1 MRTIE
6 KNIIHTLQ
14 AGRAGVYQLSTRD
27 RVEINDDENRV
38 YLWNHLIFSI
48 NKKDNT
54 VMFSLC
60 GWNSNTTK
68 SRLNALLGYYFSSGI
83 TQKNYSLFFV
93 VNGKKTAIDS
103 DSIYCLNDNADIVK
117 M

>member
-6 KNIIHTLQ
+6 KNILSTLSS
-14 AGRAGVYQLSTRD
+14 GRAGSYQLSMRD
-27 RVEINDDENRV
+27 RVEINDDEKRV
-38 YLWNHLIFSI
+38 YLWNHLIYSI

-68 SRLNALLGYYFSSGI
+68 SRLNALLGYHFGAGI
-83 TQKNYSLFFV
+83 TQKNYNLSFV
-93 VNGKKTAIDS
+93 INGKKTAIDS
-103 DSIYCLNDNADIVK
+103 DSIYCLNDNADITR

>member
-6 KNIIHTLQ
+6 KNILSTLSS
-14 AGRAGVYQLSTRD
+14 GRAGVYQLSMRD
-27 RVEINDDENRV
+27 RVEICDTEKRV
-38 YLWNHLIFSI
+38 YLWNHLIYSI

-68 SRLNALLGYYFSSGI
+68 SRLNALLSYHFGAGI
-83 TQKNYSLFFV
+83 TQKNYNLFFV
-93 VNGKKTAIDS
+93 INGKKTAIDS

>member
-6 KNIIHTLQ
+6 KNIINTLS
-14 AGRAGVYQLSTRD
+14 AGRAGVYNLSMRD
-27 RVEINDDENRV
+27 RVEINENEKRV
-38 YLWNHLIFSI
+38 YLWNHLIYSI

-60 GWNSNTTK
+60 GWNSVTTK
-68 SRLNALLGYYFSSGI
+68 SRLNALLSYYFSAGI

-93 VNGKKTAIDS
+93 VNGKKTEIDS
-103 DSIYCLNDNADIVK
+103 DSIYCLNDNADITK

>member
-6 KNIIHTLQ
+6 KNILSTLS
-14 AGRAGVYQLSTRD
+14 AGRTGVYSLSMRD
-27 RVEINDDENRV
+27 RVEINDDEKRV
-38 YLWNHLIFSI
+38 YLWNHLIYSI

-60 GWNSNTTK
+60 GWNSTTTK
-68 SRLNALLGYYFSSGI
+68 SRLNALLGYHFGAGI
-83 TQKNYSLFFV
+83 TQKNYNLYFV
-93 VNGKKTAIDS
+93 VNGKKTEINS

>member
-6 KNIIHTLQ
+6 KNILSTLSSS
-14 AGRAGVYQLSTRD
+14 RAGVYNLSMRD
-27 RVEINDDENRV
+27 RVEINDDEKRV
-38 YLWNHLIFSI
+38 YLWNHLIYSI

-60 GWNSNTTK
+60 GWNSTTTK
-68 SRLNALLGYYFSSGI
+68 SRLNALLGYHFGAGI
-83 TQKNYSLFFV
+83 TQKNYNLSFV

-103 DSIYCLNDNADIVK
+103 NSIYCLNDNADIVK